1 MSRPFAELLSDDID
15 QYVHAR
21 SSTPVSSAPQPEIP
35 FAIHQPII
43 IDQQVAHASAED
55 TPKGVTRVDT
65 FGNPSSEAVSNE
77 TVEKKPELPTVAEQT
92 LATEVEEASKP
103 EVPQAP
109 RQDLS
114 AAGSETTLSSDVSK
128 KTFFSAFV
136 SPFDAFDAPAPASES
151 ATSDV
156 SAKKKNKKEKVVK
169 EVPQPPA
176 NVRSTSAKKADVSAS
191 SDAPVAAEKPQPT
204 QPSGNATAPSAPAL
218 SSTTAAVSKRSVKQP
233 DIPVVYRA
241 SAFVDPSQTTAA
253 GSIPSA
259 DYTFDMSE
267 PHLESLVHVERP
279 FEERRVS
286 NIRTHVMTTGLSKGS
301 ILKAGVNLLAYA
313 LPKGKARIVNQD
325 TAESTLITLQNSDAT
340 TPLTV
345 VDLAVTDEWVVLLG
359 HDGSFGIWKVDFG
372 AEGRALVCERAFFY
386 AAKGGNL
393 VPQRIELL
401 GLNGETSLIIMSD
414 DAVLSVAVEALIRSR
429 ETDLSRMVD
438 VKYDVSQSVS
448 TFHPLCRLPKH
459 LLSVLSPDAHGPR
472 RFC

>member
-1 MSRPFAELLSDDID
+1 
-15 QYVHAR
+15 
-21 SSTPVSSAPQPEIP
+21 VSSAPQPEIP

-151 ATSDV
+151 VTSDV
-156 SAKKKNKKEKVVK
+156 SAKKKSKKEKVVK
-169 EVPQPPA
+169 EVPQVPA
-176 NVRSTSAKKADVSAS
+176 NVGSASAKKADVSAVQQ
-191 SDAPVAAEKPQPT
+191 APVAVEKSQPT
-204 QPSGNATAPSAPAL
+204 QPSGNATAPSVPAPA
-218 SSTTAAVSKRSVKQP
+218 STSTAAVSKRSVKQP

-325 TAESTLITLQNSDAT
+325 TAESTLITLQSSDAT
-340 TPLTV
+340 TPLAV

-429 ETDLSRMVD
+429 ENDLSRMVD
-438 VKYDVSQSVS
+438 VKYEVSQSVS
-448 TFHPLCRLPKH
+448 NFHPLCSLHIKH
-459 LLSVLSPDAHGPR
+459 LLSVLSPAAHGPR